1 MNRWIALLGVTAVT
15 VYLSWKVLEPFVEVL
30 ILGIALTVI
39 FQPVHRRFVKMTGGH
54 RLAAVLST
62 LFTFLVLMVP
72 FTFVSIT
79 MVNEL
84 PGAAKTLQ
92 GGIESIHKAWDATA
106 ESGSWLAFGLM
117 TMGLFVASVPL
128 CWWFARCILIARVE
142 GRGVMAL
149 ALDAAGMQVGM
160 LLGFLPALAMAS
172 MDPRLVWL
180 HHGLMLLGMLL
191 GMMAAAALQQ
201 GSRFRQ
207 WPFNLPHLNLNS
219 KHVLQSK
226 V

>member
-1 MNRWIALLGVTAVT
+1 MLYPALTLVTGIAQIALLYQRAAWSAGAAVGAG
-15 VYLSWKVLEPFVEVL
+15 LLL
-30 ILGIALTVI
+30 IALLFAFTRVRWNAHLDM
-39 FQPVHRRFVKMTGGH
+39 FLLMLGPGGLGMLLGGWQAG
-54 RLAAVLST
+54 LACH
-62 LFTFLVLMVP
+62 
-72 FTFVSIT
+72 
-79 MVNEL
+79 N
-84 PGAAKTLQ
+84 
-92 GGIESIHKAWDATA
+92 
-106 ESGSWLAFGLM
+106 GSWLAFWLM
-117 TMGLFVASVPL
+117 TLGMFVASVPL